1 MNEPTIIGVD
11 VSKPHLDVFV
21 TGDPKIERCKNTPC
35 GVEALIRR
43 LRAMPEPLIVVEA
56 TGSYEQRL
64 VQACLQAAVP
74 VCVVNPAQ
82 VRHFARAKGR
92 LAKTDRIDAQI
103 IAEFAA
109 AMGPKQL
116 QARSAT
122 MDAVAALVARRAHLA
137 KAISAEKA
145 TLDHVSEVVRP
156 LVKIDIAHLRQSI
169 DAIDQRLKELSE
181 SDPEIGRK
189 VEALIAVKGIGFVTA
204 ITLIAHMPE
213 LGKLN
218 RRECAALAGV
228 APMNRDS
235 GNYRGQ
241 RRINGGRPR
250 VRRALYLAA
259 LSASKHHPQLKE
271 FYQRLRSNGKAHKV
285 ALVAVMRKLIGIA
298 NQLLK
303 AEDFTLAQ
311 HSCC

>member
-11 VSKPHLDVFV
+11 VSKSHLDIYVKGESKV
-21 TGDPKIERCKNTPC
+21 QRCNNTKAAIEAVLKP
-35 GVEALIRR
+35 VAL
-43 LRAMPEPLIVVEA
+43 LPHPVVVVEA
-56 TGSYEQRL
+56 TGCYEQGL
-64 VQACLQAAVP
+64 VQACLRAAVP

-92 LAKTDRIDAQI
+92 LAKTDRIDARM
-103 IAEFAA
+103 IAEFAQA
-109 AMGPKQL
+109 IGPKQL
-116 QARSAT
+116 QARSAA
-122 MDAVAALVARRAHLA
+122 MDAIVALVSRRAHLA

-156 LVKIDIAHLRQSI
+156 LVQVDIENLQGSIEQIDRK
-169 DAIDQRLKELSE
+169 LKDLSE
-181 SDPEIGRK
+181 GDPDIGPK
-189 VEALIAVKGIGFVTA
+189 VDALMAVKGIGFITA
-204 ITLIAHMPE
+204 ITLVSNMPE
-213 LGKLN
+213 LGHLN

-228 APMNRDS
+228 APINRDS
-235 GNYRGQ
+235 GTYRGQ
-241 RRINGGRPR
+241 RKTGGGRAR

-259 LSASKHHPQLKE
+259 LSASKHHSCLKG
-271 FYQRLRSNGKAHKV
+271 FYQRLRANGKAPKV

-303 AEDFTLAQ
+303 PANFPLAR